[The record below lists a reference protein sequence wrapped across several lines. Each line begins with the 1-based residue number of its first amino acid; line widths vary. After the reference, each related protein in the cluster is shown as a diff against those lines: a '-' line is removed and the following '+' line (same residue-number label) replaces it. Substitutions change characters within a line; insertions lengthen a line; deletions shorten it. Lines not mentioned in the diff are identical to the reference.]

1 MSLADAAPRAPDAAP
16 RRPSIAH
23 RVLASISD
31 RANPML
37 VRCVRQELRS
47 RTFISVYL
55 LLLAVATLAAT
66 FAAGWADAGQDQRG
80 GQGLFGI
87 LAWAWSFVV
96 AVQAL
101 GTFAAVTRERNE
113 DTWDL
118 VDLTGMRP
126 GQVLRGLLLANLAH
140 GQLYTAAL
148 APFLAMSY
156 LLRGLD
162 LMTIVFAL
170 VTIPLAGIAASTLAV
185 FCACLGNNKGSRGLL
200 GGLLGLLLVGCWWA
214 SRFVWME
221 GLPVIDEI
229 VAGLREGQAEA
240 WLAMGMLANTWV
252 AFVALMLVLSG
263 ALLTHRAG
271 DRSGGPRLIWFLLWL
286 DLALWMLIFTWHNA
300 ATGRTYAWATLAE
313 PLLTSGLVGV
323 IWAAV
328 LGLFSVSEDY
338 ELSPR
343 QARAITAA
351 RGWRRA
357 LTPLLGPG
365 AARGRLAFCAFTALA
380 LLTGGVGAACDSSG
394 SESGLAWLLA
404 SALIAGHASLILWTT
419 DLIYRGPLARWL
431 DTPLLRRGFL
441 LVMVA
446 VWSLGPVL
454 IALVFDT
461 GHVEQS
467 WLATL
472 SPFWGAAQVL
482 DHHGSDINPVDV
494 AIPALGGLAAW
505 LVLLIQGI
513 RLTIVTRRVQA
524 RSDDANPRGG

>member
-1 MSLADAAPRAPDAAP
+1 MTTPGAAADGGTPAASVRTGPAGRLLAF
-16 RRPSIAH
+16 IA
-23 RVLASISD
+23 D

-66 FAAGWADAGQDQRG
+66 FAAGWADAGQDQRA

-162 LMTIVFAL
+162 LMTIAFAL
-170 VTIPLAGIAASTLAV
+170 VAIPLTGIAASTLAV
-185 FCACLGNNKGSRGLL
+185 FCACLGNNKGSRAFL
-200 GGLLGLLLVGCWWA
+200 GGLLGLFLIGCWFG
-214 SRFVWME
+214 SRVLWME
-221 GLPVIDEI
+221 GQPAIE
-229 VAGLREGQAEA
+229 VAISGLRDGQADA
-240 WLAMGMLANTWV
+240 WLATGMLANAWA
-252 AFVALMLVLSG
+252 AFVILMLVLSG

-286 DLALWMLIFTWHNA
+286 DLTLWLLVVTWRNA
-300 ATGRTYAWATLAE
+300 AAGRSFLWTSLSE
-313 PLLTSGLVGV
+313 PLLTSGLIGV
-323 IWAAV
+323 IWAAAV
-328 LGLFSVSEDY
+328 GLFSVSEDY

-380 LLTGGVGAACDSSG
+380 LLLSGIGAACDSGDSG
-394 SESGLAWLLA
+394 FAWMLA

-419 DLIYRGPLARWL
+419 DLLYRGPLARWL

-454 IALVFDT
+454 AALVFDT
-461 GHVEQS
+461 GHVEKS

-482 DHHGSDINPVDV
+482 DRHGSDINPVDV

-513 RLTIVTRRVQA
+513 RLTIITRRVQA
-524 RSDDANPRGG
+524 RGDDANPRGG

>member
-1 MSLADAAPRAPDAAP
+1 MTIANAEPRTPNAEP
-16 RRPSIAH
+16 RRAGVAH
-23 RVLASISD
+23 RFLAFITD

-47 RTFISVYL
+47 RAFISVYL

-66 FAAGWADAGQDQRG
+66 FAAGWADAGQDQRA

-185 FCACLGNNKGSRGLL
+185 FCACLGNNKGSRAFL
-200 GGLLGLLLVGCWWA
+200 GGLLGLFLIGCWWG
-214 SRFVWME
+214 SRALWVE
-221 GLPVIDEI
+221 GQSGIDEVI
-229 VAGLREGQAEA
+229 GGLREGQADA
-240 WLAMGMLANTWV
+240 WLAVGMLANGWA
-252 AFVALMLVLSG
+252 AFVTLMLVLSS

-271 DRSGGPRLIWFLLWL
+271 DRSGGPRLIWFLLWV
-286 DLALWMLIFTWHNA
+286 DLALWMLVFTWRNA
-300 ATGRTYAWATLAE
+300 AVGRTYAWTTLAD

-351 RGWRRA
+351 RGWRRL

-380 LLTGGVGAACDSSG
+380 LLASGIGAACDSGDSG
-394 SESGLAWLLA
+394 FAWLLA

-454 IALVFDT
+454 AALVFDT
-461 GHVEQS
+461 GHVEKS
-467 WLATL
+467 WMATL

-482 DHHGSDINPVDV
+482 DRHGDDLNPLDI
-494 AIPALGGLAAW
+494 AIPGLGGLAAW

-524 RSDDANPRGG
+524 RSDDVNPRGG